1 MSHIPSDCLFFSERQ
16 QQLWKR
22 WTPNNC
28 EGWWGRCRF
37 YLNTHW
43 NIRSMRCQPLPFSC
57 ACRGQAMA
65 FFFFFWLLLFH
76 SFTSDWFES
85 IISSFSSLFHMRSA
99 WLWLQPEAFS
109 KPFSSQDRQTPPIN
123 LSAFRLQERKHKNR
137 SDEAAEWLCS
147 RPHISFLAT
156 RQRQTGLMIKHN
168 QPFILW
174 DLVCCDISNTV
185 TTLLPSWRLKT
196 VFIAGM
202 RLTLERTDDSSGNT
216 DEWGPGSRCIHPKNF
231 TCFSTDVGLEVFFEL
246 ISLPNQDSSGE
257 LFLAEVT
264 LTAFYYMSDYA
275 RL

>member
-1 MSHIPSDCLFFSERQ
+1 
-16 QQLWKR
+16 
-22 WTPNNC
+22 
-28 EGWWGRCRF
+28 
-37 YLNTHW
+37 
-43 NIRSMRCQPLPFSC
+43 
-57 ACRGQAMA
+57 
-65 FFFFFWLLLFH
+65 
-76 SFTSDWFES
+76 
-85 IISSFSSLFHMRSA
+85 MRSA

-147 RPHISFLAT
+147 RHHISFLTT

-216 DEWGPGSRCIHPKNF
+216 DESRYEVAASIPKILSAFQLMWGWKSSLSSFHFQTRTAQENYFWQRSHSLLFIICLIMRGCNKQRNSFVSWGNDSV
-231 TCFSTDVGLEVFFEL
+231 CFSMN
-246 ISLPNQDSSGE
+246 S
-257 LFLAEVT
+257 
-264 LTAFYYMSDYA
+264 
-275 RL
+275 